1 MQLENLISVAAIA
14 VPTLIVL
21 GGYVSSIN
29 KRLTVMEQ
37 HQASTDRRFNAI
49 DEKLKEVEKE
59 NENTRDSMNAIRVS
73 VARIETYIEMSKDIM
88 LRVDEHLRKSVK

>member
-21 GGYVSSIN
+21 GGYVNSIN
-29 KRLTVMEQ
+29 KRLAVMEEQ
-37 HQASTDRRFNAI
+37 QSSTNKRFNQI
-49 DEKLKEVEKE
+49 DEKLKEVEKD

-73 VARIETYIEMSKDIM
+73 VARIETYVEMSKDIM
-88 LRVDEHLRKSVK
+88 TRVDGYLRKTEK